1 MSDLRN
7 RLLRVF
13 AGMAKDGVTGVAG
26 VTTAKPPKPASY
38 TRHTGYTAANT
49 AGVTGNAAKANPST
63 DGEEP
68 EREEPAAAER
78 GGGAIPAEWTKQ
90 IALLES
96 REPRLGM
103 SPLHRSQFVRD
114 ARRFLAE
121 WGAEAARLGWSA
133 EDLFGVHPLAPEARY
148 DVMGIVPLIRGN
160 EVIAISKHRA
170 TIRTPGGGLLTYYRY
185 RPNTGAGAVWELLQ

>member
-26 VTTAKPPKPASY
+26 VTTAKPPKSGGY
-38 TRHTGYTAANT
+38 TGYSGYTAANT
-49 AGVTGNAAKANPST
+49 TRATGSAAKVISSV
-63 DGEEP
+63 
-68 EREEPAAAER
+68 EREEPAVAER

-90 IALLES
+90 IALLKS

-103 SPLHRSQFVRD
+103 SPLHWSQFVRD
-114 ARRFLAE
+114 ARRFLQE

-160 EVIAISKHRA
+160 EVIAISEHRA
-170 TIRTPGGGLLTYYRY
+170 TIRVSGGVLLTYYRY
-185 RPNTGAGAVWELLQ
+185 RPNTGAVAVWELLQ

>member
-26 VTTAKPPKPASY
+26 VTTAKPPKSGGY
-38 TRHTGYTAANT
+38 TGYSGYTAANT
-49 AGVTGNAAKANPST
+49 TRATGSAAKVISSV
-63 DGEEP
+63 
-68 EREEPAAAER
+68 EREEPAVAER
-78 GGGAIPAEWTKQ
+78 GGGAIPAEWTKR
-90 IALLES
+90 IALLKS

-103 SPLHRSQFVRD
+103 SPLHWSQFVRD
-114 ARRFLAE
+114 ARRFLEE

>member
-13 AGMAKDGVTGVAG
+13 ASMAKDGVTGVSG
-26 VTTAKPPKPASY
+26 VTAAKPPKSGGY
-38 TRHTGYTAANT
+38 TGYTGRTAANQT
-49 AGVTGNAAKANPST
+49 PVPRTAAKAVTST
-63 DGEEP
+63 D
-68 EREEPAAAER
+68 REEPAVAER
-78 GGGAIPAEWTKQ
+78 SGGVPAEWTKR
-90 IALLES
+90 IALLKS
-96 REPRLGM
+96 GEPRLGM
-103 SPLHRSQFVRD
+103 SPLHWSQFVRD

-160 EVIAISKHRA
+160 EVVAISEQRA
-170 TIRTPGGGLLTYYRY
+170 TIRVSGGGLLTYYRY
-185 RPNTGAGAVWELLQ
+185 RPNSGAVAMWELLQ